1 MRRYPLSS
9 PAAPC
14 ERIGDG
20 DCSSAPSRWR
30 AGTDERSSFAMNST
44 RRGRSPTHL
53 PIWAGA
59 FVVLI
64 CFAILA
70 LSGWR
75 EWSTR
80 EAELRNAEVDVAN
93 LAESLTQHADD
104 TFELIDGSGP
114 DAIGR
119 LQAFID
125 LRKPGLGRIRGLFIY
140 DETGNWLAT
149 SENVSLKG

>member
-1 MRRYPLSS
+1 MVIAVQHLF
-9 PAAPC
+9 
-14 ERIGDG
+14 DG
-20 DCSSAPSRWR
+20 G

-44 RRGRSPTHL
+44 RRRRSPTYL

-104 TFELIDGSGP
+104 TLAARNLSCCCRMPMLRDASKSANASGN
-114 DAIGR
+114 
-119 LQAFID
+119 LL
-125 LRKPGLGRIRGLFIY
+125 LRSALF
-140 DETGNWLAT
+140 TT
-149 SENVSLKG
+149 